1 MANAVNSAPVTFE
14 VSPPS
19 IWAPLSMIAMVGL
32 IPLGVMLYAVLD
44 SDQGPAKT
52 LQALWPP
59 IGFVLVM
66 LPVLLLLM
74 RRRSVTLDGGM
85 LHIRAAMYGKRVAVA
100 ELDLEHARTVD
111 LDERTELRPGWRS
124 NGYATIGYTA
134 GHYQMRNRQNSAFCL
149 LTQRQRVLWL
159 PLRNGKQHI
168 LLSLERPQLLLEALR
183 GQSSP

>member
-1 MANAVNSAPVTFE
+1 MSFASARQFA

-19 IWAPLSMIAMVGL
+19 IAAPLSMVALVGVL
-32 IPLGVMLYAVLD
+32 PLGIMLYAILD
-44 SDQGPAKT
+44 SAQGPGKT
-52 LQALWPP
+52 LYSLLLP

-85 LHIRAAMYGKRVAVA
+85 LHIRAAMYGKRVAVN
-100 ELDLEHARTVD
+100 ELDLDRARAVN

-134 GHYQMRNRQNSAFCL
+134 GHYQMRNRQGSAFCL

-168 LLSLERPQLLLEALR
+168 LLSLERPQELLDALR
-183 GQSSP
+183 TASAP